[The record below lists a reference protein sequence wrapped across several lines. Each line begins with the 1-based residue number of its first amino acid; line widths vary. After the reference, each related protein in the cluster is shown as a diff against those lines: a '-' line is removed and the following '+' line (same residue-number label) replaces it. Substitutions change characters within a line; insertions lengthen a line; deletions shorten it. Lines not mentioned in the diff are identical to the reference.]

1 MFLSG
6 CKIHPSGHQKIK
18 KETSI
23 QILYGCVKRGEQ
35 QYGFPKLKLPDT
47 KVKGII
53 KEGSKMSGREEEIV
67 TLVTMCGEIVGRVA
81 SETATTVMLKSPLL
95 FVPSGNDN
103 EGGGFAPGISMTGA
117 QNMPRGEF
125 NKSCILTVIPAHP
138 QVADGW
144 LKATGSIIV

>member
-1 MFLSG
+1 
-6 CKIHPSGHQKIK
+6 
-18 KETSI
+18 
-23 QILYGCVKRGEQ
+23 
-35 QYGFPKLKLPDT
+35 
-47 KVKGII
+47 
-53 KEGSKMSGREEEIV
+53 MSGREEEVV

-81 SETATTVMLKSPLL
+81 SETATTIMLKSPLL
-95 FVPSGNDN
+95 FVPGGSDN